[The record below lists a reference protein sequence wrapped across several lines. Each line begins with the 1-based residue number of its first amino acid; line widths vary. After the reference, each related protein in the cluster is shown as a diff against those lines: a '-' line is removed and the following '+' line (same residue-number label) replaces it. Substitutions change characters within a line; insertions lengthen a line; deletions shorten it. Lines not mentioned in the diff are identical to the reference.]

1 VFVLVANAVGP
12 STEGLEGVVVSNHAG
27 TLLAVEPD
35 GKVLASSAASR
46 IEEEIVTV
54 TLEAGKRKI
63 NHPPERNRRL
73 PTVVAMFEQRLRE
86 RSG

>member
-1 VFVLVANAVGP
+1 MFVLVANAVGP
-12 STEGLEGVVVSNHAG
+12 STEGLEGVVSNHAG